1 MIVVIE
7 SIKSISN
14 QYISVISNIFHIP
27 LEIIIENSNTIYL
40 PHTHIYIYT
49 YLDNHLW
56 MEMVGSFNRYPNYP
70 RNSFLIAGEGHL
82 PFFHPCAFQDNCH
95 LLGSRQLLRQVAVVK
110 EVEGTRVDRR

>member
-40 PHTHIYIYT
+40 PHIYIYIYT

-56 MEMVGSFNRYPNYP
+56 MEMVGFLQPISQLSKKFVSNRGRGASALFPP
-70 RNSFLIAGEGHL
+70 LRF
-82 PFFHPCAFQDNCH
+82 P
-95 LLGSRQLLRQVAVVK
+95 RQLPSFGIEAVVAS
-110 EVEGTRVDRR
+110 GGGR

>member
-40 PHTHIYIYT
+40 PHIYIYI
-49 YLDNHLW
+49 
-56 MEMVGSFNRYPNYP
+56 FR
-70 RNSFLIAGEGHL
+70 
-82 PFFHPCAFQDNCH
+82 
-95 LLGSRQLLRQVAVVK
+95 
-110 EVEGTRVDRR
+110 